1 MKLEHYSEEKLKKEV
16 LDVIGRYIDLRK
28 YRVFFFGSRVSG
40 KADKRSDIDL
50 GIEGSDP
57 IPSVAMFDIQEEIE
71 NIPTLYKIEV
81 VDFSEVSKKFKEV
94 AKQHREMLN

>member
-1 MKLEHYSEEKLKKEV
+1 MKLEHYSGEKLKKDV
-16 LDVIGRYIDLRK
+16 LDVIGKYIDLRK

-40 KADKRSDIDL
+40 KADERSDIDL

-57 IPSVAMFDIQEEIE
+57 IRASDMLDIQEEIE
-71 NIPTLYKIEV
+71 NIPILYKIEV

-94 AKQHREMLN
+94 AKQDREMLN